1 MPPQLEEVAFYYY
14 FYKDDIYFFK
24 LFISVYGFAY
34 LSRIDE
40 NAKTRDRIRI
50 VLNWIFILIC

>member
-24 LFISVYGFAY
+24 LFISVHRFAY
-34 LSRIDE
+34 FAQIKPD
-40 NAKTRDRIRI
+40 IR
-50 VLNWIFILIC
+50 VEKMKMQRLETESE